1 MTYFKSGPISRR
13 QLIRYAAL
21 SGVVSLAGCSSS
33 PITNSQTEVKMEPL
47 NAETIEQKIFDV
59 VNLERQ
65 TRGIEPLILDGE
77 RSSFAREHSQDMV
90 QKGYLS
96 TTDANGNDP
105 SERVRTA
112 HGFEY
117 ISIPLDNGRHRITG
131 ISENIGKLPPE
142 GTNSATADA
151 FVNFWMGEQE
161 SRRTMLDKYYDHDLV
176 GIGCVEGNGQY
187 VCTQDLY
194 RLTTKKKSVKATP
207 KPTPTAT
214 PEPTPTATPEPT
226 PTATP
231 EPTPTR
237 TPNATDGCSFAT
249 GSLFKTETESI
260 RRKMVEYINDE
271 RRKRGLNMVLCDQNL
286 MNAAQRTS
294 EKMASVGVDRGKS
307 MYGNAKAAFGMHQR
321 LTQSSSGATRN
332 SSANTP
338 SYVANKFVVRMWM
351 DPSKASSNVDTVLS
365 PYIQYCGVGVEY
377 SAGKMMYFGTLY
389 SL

>member
-1 MTYFKSGPISRR
+1 MTYLETDSISRR
-13 QLIRYAAL
+13 QLIRYAAV

-33 PITNSQTEVKMEPL
+33 PTTNSQTEVKTEPL
-47 NAETIEQKIFDV
+47 NAETIEQKIFDA
-59 VNLERQ
+59 VNAERQ
-65 TRGIEPLILDGE
+65 SQGVKPLILDGD
-77 RSSFAREHSQDMV
+77 RNAFAREHSQDMI

-105 SERVRTA
+105 GERVWAA

-131 ISENIGKLPPE
+131 ISENVGKLPPE

-176 GIGCVEGNGQY
+176 GIGCVEDNGQY

-194 RLTTKKKSVKATP
+194 RLTTKKKSVVATP
-207 KPTPTAT
+207 EPTPTAT
-214 PEPTPTATPEPT
+214 PEPTPTATPEQT

-249 GSLFKTETESI
+249 GSTATESI

-271 RRKRGLNMVLCDQNL
+271 RRGRGLNMVLCNQEL
-286 MNAAQRTS
+286 MDAAQRTS
-294 EKMASVGVDRGKS
+294 EKMALVGESGKS
-307 MYGNAKAAFGMHQR
+307 NYGNARGAFGMHQR
-321 LTQSSSGATRN
+321 LTKSSSGRTRN
-332 SSANTP
+332 SSANTS

-351 DPSKASSNVDTVLS
+351 EPSKASSNVDAVLS

-377 SAGKMMYFGTLY
+377 NSRTMMYWGTLY
-389 SL
+389 SA